1 MQFKRYSPNLIPDV
15 IVRPA
20 SKVATNV
27 LTFCMAGIVV
37 LSGCTT
43 SLRQWKQNGF
53 KVGPNYNRPVAL
65 VESDWIDY
73 AVDDRVLQVSA
84 DSDMWWHVFNDPVLN
99 DLIETASESNLT
111 LRTVGTRIT
120 QAQAVRGIAAGN
132 LFPQVQQMFGG
143 YDRVQVSRNIAN
155 SAPIKHFDQWDT
167 GANLSWELDFW
178 GRYRRSL
185 ESADSAL
192 DASVEGY
199 DNVLV
204 LLLADVASSYVQI
217 RTLQEELRLV
227 NENVALQ
234 KESLRIADA
243 QFQSGAADQSD
254 VLQLR
259 NNVQQTE
266 SLIPALEASLRQSNN
281 ALCILLGLP
290 PQDLVAQLG
299 KGPIPTAPKQVAVG
313 MPAELLRRRPDIRQA
328 ERLVAAQSA
337 QIGVAEA
344 ELYPAFGINGV
355 LNWQADTLDGVFS
368 PGSLAG
374 SVGTGFSWNILNYG
388 RIRNSILLQDAK
400 FQETVFSYQETVLKA
415 QREAEDAIVGFLK
428 SQDQTDKLQL
438 AVADISELNNLL
450 LVQANAGATDFN
462 RVFVVQSQLTAQQD
476 SLATSRGA
484 IALNLIQIYRSLGGG
499 WQIRLQP
506 TSQPFAANLQGGEA
520 DQTLV
525 GDGLISDPVP
535 QPTETIEGN

>member
-1 MQFKRYSPNLIPDV
+1 MQFKRYSLNLIPDV

-73 AVDDRVLQVSA
+73 AVDDRVLQVSD
-84 DSDMWWHVFNDPVLN
+84 DSDMWWHVFNDPVLD

-167 GANLSWELDFW
+167 GANLSWEIDFW

-299 KGPIPTAPKQVAVG
+299 TGPIPTAPKQVAVG

-388 RIRNSILLQDAK
+388 RIRNSVLLQDAK

-438 AVADISELNNLL
+438 AVADISELNDLL

-506 TSQPFAANLQGGEA
+506 TSQPFAANVQGGEA
-520 DQTLV
+520 DQTLI

-535 QPTETIEGN
+535 QPIETIEGN